1 MPTLVLTD
9 DELEQVKADVE
20 TRYRPSKFRTFIP
33 VDSTTPEWADSISF
47 DTIKDFAELTLIDNM
62 TTDLPMGTEE
72 KTTQL
77 VKLYKWGAA
86 VGWNNDEITRARQL
100 GVPIDA
106 RRPAANLNRAEQM
119 LESMAAVGGTSG
131 TTTKGLLNQT
141 GAVEVTSLADGWT
154 TGKFEVIFD
163 DLILLMQACEANTLG
178 YYPCNT
184 IVMAEKAYNV
194 AQRCRENSSGENQ
207 GESVLELF
215 ARVYPGVRV
224 VSWKPADTA
233 GASSK
238 TRVLAYNNAQE
249 VARMLIP
256 RELTTGQQV
265 ADMLGVKMAQTM
277 AAGGVV
283 SDTPEAIA
291 YADNV
296 LSE

>member
-9 DELEQVKADVE
+9 EELQQVQADVE

-33 VDSTTPEWADSISF
+33 VDSSAPEWADSISF

-72 KTTQL
+72 KTTQM

-86 VGWNNDEITRARQL
+86 VGWNNDEIVRARQL

-119 LESMAAVGGTSG
+119 LETMAAVGGVSG
-131 TTTKGLLNQT
+131 TGTKGLLNQS
-141 GAVEVTSLADGWT
+141 GAVEVTSLADGWAINA
-154 TGKFEVIFD
+154 FEAIFD
-163 DLILLMQACEANTLG
+163 DLVLMIQACETNTLG

-184 IVMAEKAYNV
+184 IVLAEKAYNV
-194 AQRCRENSSGENQ
+194 AQRCRENSAGENQ

-215 ARVYPGVRV
+215 ARTYPGIRL
-224 VSWKPADTA
+224 VSWKHADTA

-238 TRVLAYNNAQE
+238 TRILAYNNAQD

-256 RELTTGQQV
+256 KELTTGQQV
-265 ADMLGVKMAQTM
+265 SDLMGVKMAQTM